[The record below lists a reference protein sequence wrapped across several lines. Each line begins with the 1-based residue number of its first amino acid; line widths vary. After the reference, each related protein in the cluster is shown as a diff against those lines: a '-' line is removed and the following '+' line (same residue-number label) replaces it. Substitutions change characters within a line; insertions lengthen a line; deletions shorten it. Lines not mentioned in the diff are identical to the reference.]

1 MAQRQP
7 LRLPVVSLGAE
18 HLVMGYLMRRNILA
32 YKAPPNNEG
41 YDILCIHPDP
51 KKVTKQLRVQVKSRY
66 QTDCDRAFLIRG
78 AALEG
83 CDYVIGVFQNI
94 GYFFGQ
100 RYEPGGVEPPEFY
113 TLPRD
118 FVRAHHKKA
127 PSGFDKLRTKHL
139 KLEPFK
145 NEKGFELIA
154 RDLGIEYPTRRSRR
168 MA

>member
-1 MAQRQP
+1 MARKRS
-7 LRLPVVSLGAE
+7 LRMPVVSLGAE

-66 QTDCDRAFLIRG
+66 QTDCDRAFLVKERSL
-78 AALEG
+78 AG

-94 GYFFGQ
+94 GYFFHRRHERAGLQ
-100 RYEPGGVEPPEFY
+100 PPEFY

-118 FVRAHHKKA
+118 FVRAHHAKVA
-127 PSGFDKLRTKHL
+127 SGFDKLRTR
-139 KLEPFK
+139 KLNLERFK

-154 RDLGIEYPTRRSRR
+154 RKLGIEYPRSPENG
-168 MA
+168 